1 MIQLKKSKIPQIE
14 ENLIPINLS
23 DETMQERKAKLLSK
37 MKKSSYEALIIYAD
51 LEHGSNFEYLTGFLP
66 RFEEALLVI
75 KVSGESHL
83 VLGNENL
90 NKADK
95 SRLPVKAVHLPHFSL
110 PNQPMDPE
118 KNLNEAFLA
127 CDLPSHGR
135 VGLVGWKNFT
145 SQTEDNRSLFDLP
158 YFIVETLFKMFPSV
172 TFSNA
177 TALFIGEEGVRT
189 TNNANEFAH
198 YEFGAALAGNCMLE
212 TMNRIKIGKT
222 EMELATS
229 LSALGQAHNVVTIL
243 ASGERFVK
251 ANLYPTHK
259 QIQLGERLALTTGYK
274 GGLQSRSGYAVAR
287 QEELPKGEQDYLERL
302 AIPYFKAVK
311 TWLETIKIGMK
322 GQELYQAIETV
333 LPKKT
338 YGWYLNPGHLTADEE
353 WLSSPVY
360 PESTELLRSGML
372 FQIDIIPSVAGY
384 NGVSCESGIFLADE
398 ALRKEIEQEYP
409 ALWQRIKN
417 RRAYLIEEL
426 GIQIS
431 EEILP
436 TSNITAYLRPFLLDK
451 DSVLTAR

>member
-1 MIQLKKSKIPQIE
+1 MIALKKAVSPSLDKDLVPVF
-14 ENLIPINLS
+14 LT
-23 DETMQERKAKLLSK
+23 DETMRERKAMLCSK
-37 MKKSSYEALIIYAD
+37 MKTFDYDSLVIYAD
-51 LEHGSNFEYLTGFLP
+51 LEHGANFEYLTGFLP
-66 RFEEALLVI
+66 RFEEALLVLHQ
-75 KVSGESHL
+75 SGESFL
-83 VLGNENL
+83 ILGNENL

-95 SRLPVKAVHLPHFSL
+95 SRIPAKAIHLPHFSL
-110 PNQPMDPE
+110 SNQPMDPE

-212 TMNRIKIGKT
+212 TMNRIEIGKT

-287 QEELPKGEQDYLERL
+287 QEELPKGEQDYLERI

-311 TWLETIKIGMK
+311 IWLETIKIGMK
-322 GQELYQAIETV
+322 GQELYQAIEAI

-338 YGWYLNPGHLTADEE
+338 YGWHLNPGHLTADEE

-426 GIQIS
+426 GIHIS

-451 DSVLTAR
+451 SSILTAR